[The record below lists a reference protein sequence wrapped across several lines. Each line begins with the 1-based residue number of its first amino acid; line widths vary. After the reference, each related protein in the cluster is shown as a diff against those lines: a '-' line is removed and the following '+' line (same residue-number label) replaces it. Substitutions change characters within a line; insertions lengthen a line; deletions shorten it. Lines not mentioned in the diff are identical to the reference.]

1 MVMRLNWGKSPL
13 IGTPSPPFCLVYLY
27 LCHYLSLSLSLSL
40 SVCLSLWLSLCLS
53 ICLSLCLSLLCPAL
67 LFSALSVCLSFFLY
81 NYLSLYLSL
90 LVLMFCFSFSFLYI
104 LGECG
109 RKESTTEIRERY
121 RRQCHYGMCGI
132 FLKVFDCMNSFRFIF
147 FIICSSKWP
156 IYSPVT

>member
-1 MVMRLNWGKSPL
+1 MRLNWGKSPL

-27 LCHYLSLSLSLSL
+27 LCHYLSLS
-40 SVCLSLWLSLCLS
+40 VCLSLWLSVCLS

-67 LFSALSVCLSFFLY
+67 LFSALSVCLSFFCIII
-81 NYLSLYLSL
+81 YLSISL
-90 LVLMFCFSFSFLYI
+90 CFSWCFVFSFSFLYI

-156 IYSPVT
+156 IYSLVT